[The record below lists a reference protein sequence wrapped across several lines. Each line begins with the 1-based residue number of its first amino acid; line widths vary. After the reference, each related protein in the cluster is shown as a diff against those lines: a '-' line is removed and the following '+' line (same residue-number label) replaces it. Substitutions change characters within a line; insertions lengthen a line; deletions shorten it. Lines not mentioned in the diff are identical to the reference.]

1 MSGDVRTQPSSA
13 NSVISTATVQN
24 EDQKNIL
31 IQGNNS
37 ADVVI
42 QNAMDQGQSTE
53 MGQDGLSQNI
63 IITTEV
69 EGGEQQV
76 GQRST
81 QEIINWRPEFVL
93 QGYKKIQASCI
104 FAEQASGVVC

>member
-42 QNAMDQGQSTE
+42 QNAMDQGPSSE

-69 EGGEQQV
+69 EGGEQQ
-76 GQRST
+76 
-81 QEIINWRPEFVL
+81 IIQTMTGEF
-93 QGYKKIQASCI
+93 GDGETY
-104 FAEQASGVVC
+104 VVQYVQDDSWVTFTSS

>member
-81 QEIINWRPEFVL
+81 HSINWRPEFVL
-93 QGYKKIQASCI
+93 QGYKKIQASI
-104 FAEQASGVVC
+104 SKL

>member
-1 MSGDVRTQPSSA
+1 M
-13 NSVISTATVQN
+13 ISTATVQN
-24 EDQKNIL
+24 EGQKNIL
-31 IQGNNS
+31 IQENNS
-37 ADVVI
+37 VDGVI

-76 GQRST
+76 GQRS
-81 QEIINWRPEFVL
+81 
-93 QGYKKIQASCI
+93 S
-104 FAEQASGVVC
+104 

>member
-1 MSGDVRTQPSSA
+1 M
-13 NSVISTATVQN
+13 ISTATVQN
-24 EDQKNIL
+24 EGQKNIL
-31 IQGNNS
+31 IQENNS
-37 ADVVI
+37 VDGVI

-76 GQRST
+76 GQRSS
-81 QEIINWRPEFVL
+81 WVKRRPVFVL
-93 QGYKKIQASCI
+93 QG
-104 FAEQASGVVC
+104 

>member
-42 QNAMDQGQSTE
+42 QNAMDQGQSSE

-93 QGYKKIQASCI
+93 QGYKIIQASI
-104 FAEQASGVVC
+104 SKL